1 MKYWK
6 YTDNSNSSIF
16 RVLDDGTQESLL
28 CNSDEFIA
36 WLAAGNSPEPADP
49 VTPAVPT
56 VVTMRQARLALLHA
70 GLLGTVNSAV
80 ATMTGA
86 EGDAAR
92 VTWEFSTEVRR
103 TDPLV
108 AQLATQLGLDDA
120 ALDDLFTK
128 AAAL

>member
-1 MKYWK
+1 MYKLTNTTAILRLSDNAFIPADAAN
-6 YTDNSNSSIF
+6 TDYAAY
-16 RVLDDGTQESLL
+16 LE
-28 CNSDEFIA
+28 
-36 WLAAGNSPEPADP
+36 WLAAGNIPEPADP

-56 VVTMRQARLALLHA
+56 VVTMRQARLALLQA

-92 VTWEFSTEVRR
+92 MTWEFSTEVRR

>member
-1 MKYWK
+1 MYKLTQSTSIIRT
-6 YTDNSNSSIF
+6 TD
-16 RVLDDGTQESLL
+16 GA
-28 CNSDEFIA
+28 FIPA
-36 WLAAGNSPEPADP
+36 DPANTDYAAYLEWLSAGNTPEPADP
-49 VTPAVPT
+49 VAPAVPT
-56 VVTMRQARLALLHA
+56 VVTMRQARLALLQA

-108 AQLATQLGLDDA
+108 AQLAAQLGLDDA

>member
-1 MKYWK
+1 MYKQTN
-6 YTDNSNSSIF
+6 TDMIV
-16 RVLDDGTQESLL
+16 RT
-28 CNSDEFIA
+28 SDCAFIPA
-36 WLAAGNSPEPADP
+36 DPANTDYAAYLKWLASGNSPEPADP

-56 VVTMRQARLALLHA
+56 VVTMRQARLALLQA
-70 GLLGTVNSAV
+70 NLLGTVNSAV
-80 ATMTGA
+80 ATMPGA

-108 AQLATQLGLDDA
+108 AQLAAQLGLDDA
-120 ALDDLFTK
+120 ALDDMFTK

>member
-1 MKYWK
+1 MTYKLTNTTAIIRIEDGSCIPADPSN
-6 YTDNSNSSIF
+6 TDYAAY
-16 RVLDDGTQESLL
+16 LQ
-28 CNSDEFIA
+28 
-36 WLAAGNSPEPADP
+36 WLAAGNSPKPADP
-49 VTPAVPT
+49 IAQSVPT
-56 VVTMRQARLALLHA
+56 VVTMRQARLALLQA

-80 ATMTGA
+80 ATMPGA

-108 AQLATQLGLDDA
+108 AQLATQLGLDDV
-120 ALDDLFTK
+120 ALDGLFTT

>member
-1 MKYWK
+1 MYKLNQSTSVTRLSDGACIPADPAN
-6 YTDNSNSSIF
+6 TDYAAY
-16 RVLDDGTQESLL
+16 LQ
-28 CNSDEFIA
+28 

-49 VTPAVPT
+49 IAQSVPT
-56 VVTMRQARLALLHA
+56 VVSMRQARLALLQA

-80 ATMTGA
+80 ATMSGA

-120 ALDDLFTK
+120 ALDGLFKT

>member
-1 MKYWK
+1 MTYKLTQTTSIIRT
-6 YTDNSNSSIF
+6 TDGACIPADAANTDYAAYLEW
-16 RVLDDGTQESLL
+16 LD
-28 CNSDEFIA
+28 
-36 WLAAGNSPEPADP
+36 AGNTPEPADP

-56 VVTMRQARLALLHA
+56 VVTMRQARLALLQA
-70 GLLGTVNSAV
+70 GLLGTINSAV

>member
-1 MKYWK
+1 MTYKLTQTTSIIRT
-6 YTDNSNSSIF
+6 TD
-16 RVLDDGTQESLL
+16 GA
-28 CNSDEFIA
+28 FIPA
-36 WLAAGNSPEPADP
+36 DPANTDYAAYLEWLAAGNSPEPADP

-56 VVTMRQARLALLHA
+56 VVTMRQARLALLQA
-70 GLLGTVNSAV
+70 GLLGTINSAV

-108 AQLATQLGLDDA
+108 AQLAAQLGLDDA
-120 ALDDLFTK
+120 VLDDMFTK

>member
-1 MKYWK
+1 MKTYK
-6 YTDNSNSSIF
+6 YTDATKTVVHVI
-16 RVLDDGTQESLL
+16 DEDGISRM
-28 CNSDEFIA
+28 SM
-36 WLAAGNSPEPADP
+36 LASALPEGAVVEPADP
-49 VTPAVPT
+49 PPPVVITS
-56 VVTMRQARLALLHA
+56 VTMRQARLALLQA

-108 AQLATQLGLDDA
+108 VQLAAQLGLDDA